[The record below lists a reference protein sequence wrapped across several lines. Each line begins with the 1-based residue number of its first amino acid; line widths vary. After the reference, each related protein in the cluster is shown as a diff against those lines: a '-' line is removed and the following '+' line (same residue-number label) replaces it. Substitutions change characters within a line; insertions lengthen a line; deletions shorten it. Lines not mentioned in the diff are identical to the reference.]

1 MNDHSKIEP
10 IVRKVS
16 FEEAEEIDIEHYAS
30 IDWKQS
36 ASIVEEMRRQ
46 IWNKEYNKKPEK
58 IIRRSSLKE
67 DRDDLE

>member
-16 FEEAEEIDIEHYAS
+16 FEEAEEIDIECYANM
-30 IDWKQS
+30 DWKQS

-46 IWNKEYNKKPEK
+46 IWKKEYNKKPEK
-58 IIRRSSLKE
+58 IIRRSSLKD